1 MKFQSPN
8 SKTLALNGAT
18 VGGGVVGAMVGRGI
32 TSVITKPAG
41 DTPTDSEKTKKL
53 VVHVVMAIAGV
64 AGAASISGNDTA
76 TEAAKGACVGIAID
90 NTISAISHLA
100 SKSETLATKLATD
113 SKVNTFAKGALGLGC
128 PSCNGT
134 DARTTF
140 IRSIPMMN
148 RPKGALRAPYSDADA
163 TLVVETAIPVV
174 A

>member
-8 SKTLALNGAT
+8 SKTFASAGAL

-32 TSVITKPAG
+32 TSVIAKPAS
-41 DTPTDSEKTKKL
+41 DTPTESEKTKKL

-64 AGAASISGNDTA
+64 AGAASIEGKDVA
-76 TEAAKGACVGIAID
+76 TDAAKGALIGITID
-90 NTISAISHLA
+90 NTISAVSHLA
-100 SKSETLATKLATD
+100 NNSETLKTKLATD

-128 PSCNGT
+128 PSCGT

-140 IRSIPMMN
+140 MRSIPTLQ
-148 RPKGALRAPYSDADA
+148 RPRRRSLNAPYADA
-163 TLVVETAIPVV
+163 IPALVVETAIPQV